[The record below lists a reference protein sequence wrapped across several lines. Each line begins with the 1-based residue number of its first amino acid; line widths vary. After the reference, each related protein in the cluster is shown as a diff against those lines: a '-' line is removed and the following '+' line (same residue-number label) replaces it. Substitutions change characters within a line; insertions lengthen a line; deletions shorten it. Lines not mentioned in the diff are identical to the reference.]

1 MKNKLGKRENL
12 REYHENGKLAY
23 KFIVSTVFSSDYS
36 YEKTYDNQGR
46 PTSCKDSKGYSWKKT
61 YDNRGRITFFE
72 DSSGVYWKR
81 IYNEN
86 GTFEQID
93 L

>member
-23 KFIVSTVFSSDYS
+23 EFMPCLNRYC
-36 YEKTYDNQGR
+36 YEATYDDKGNH
-46 PTSCKDSKGYSWKKT
+46 TSYRTLEGFSWIKTFDSQ
-61 YDNRGRITFFE
+61 NRVTSYK

-86 GTFEQID
+86 GTYEQID
-93 L
+93 LIK